1 MATTTERALAE
12 LVARR
17 AGDLVVAKNLVAEA
31 KQEEARLGK
40 QAEVASRAADEW
52 GQRAMSAV
60 RAGDD
65 VIARDALVRRR
76 EYERQAGGV
85 RAAIVAEGA
94 GGLRLAGACAGAST
108 SGRRRSF
115 ARLSSRSGPRSFASR
130 SRSPIRAFISRR
142 SSKGR
147 TGFFCE
153 RSGREP
159 KRRSTPWSTSRTRHP
174 CSTSSLVSKP

>member
-76 EYERQAGGV
+76 EYERQAEEF
-85 RAAIVAEGA
+85 RAAIVAQRAEV
-94 GGLRLAGACAGAST
+94 LRLTVALSDQSLHLEEIKQRKNGLLLRAKRAGAEAAID
-108 SGRRRSF
+108 
-115 ARLSSRSGPRSFASR
+115 A
-130 SRSPIRAFISRR
+130 
-142 SSKGR
+142 
-147 TGFFCE
+147 
-153 RSGREP
+153 
-159 KRRSTPWSTSRTRHP
+159 
-174 CSTSSLVSKP
+174 VV